1 MLNRRIWIPGLLL
14 TAVMACSVVNAEETK
29 EVEVKA
35 IKLQIPESWKQEP
48 ASSRLRLAQF
58 AIQPAEDEEKAELV
72 VYSFGGGGGGIAA
85 NVTRW
90 VNQFEA
96 EGREVKVTQG
106 KSAVGEYVL
115 VDISGTYNKPV
126 GPPIRQ
132 QTERAPN
139 SRMLAAII
147 AVPDEGNY
155 FLKLT
160 GGKETVGKQVE
171 NFRNSFKADKDS
183 EKPYEQ

>member
-1 MLNRRIWIPGLLL
+1 MLNRRILNLSLIL
-14 TAVMACSVVNAEETK
+14 TALLACVVAQAEETK

-35 IKLQIPESWKQEP
+35 VKLTVPESWKQEP

-58 AIQPAEDEEKAELV
+58 AIESAKGEEAAELV

-90 VNQFEA
+90 VKQFEA

-106 KSAVGEYVL
+106 KSAAGEYVL

-132 QTERAPN
+132 QTGTGTQLAHAGCNHRC
-139 SRMLAAII
+139 SR
-147 AVPDEGNY
+147 
-155 FLKLT
+155 
-160 GGKETVGKQVE
+160 
-171 NFRNSFKADKDS
+171 
-183 EKPYEQ
+183 